1 VPAATSFGDVCREEK
16 GLVELPV
23 AEGYGLVVGRLRLG
37 PPVDI
42 DAYLGPDLA
51 AELAML
57 DFAPWQPYTDAHVHR
72 VTANWKVTLDTFR
85 ENYHFDYLHR
95 KTLKDYAYGGV
106 LTFDPFGPHLRNC
119 SAIRSIDELRDR
131 RQDDWGEVTQHFSY
145 QYQLFPNT
153 SLTFDSRH
161 IELWQILPVT
171 PATSEVVHTAYM
183 RPGLP
188 DEDRDRL
195 AEMAPW
201 ICETVVDGED
211 FWVAG
216 RTEPGLRTGLVD
228 TVLFGRNEP
237 ALQHLHRGFADAL
250 AAGRCD

>member
-1 VPAATSFGDVCREEK
+1 
-16 GLVELPV
+16 
-23 AEGYGLVVGRLRLG
+23 
-37 PPVDI
+37 
-42 DAYLGPDLA
+42 
-51 AELAML
+51 
-57 DFAPWQPYTDAHVHR
+57 
-72 VTANWKVTLDTFR
+72 
-85 ENYHFDYLHR
+85 
-95 KTLKDYAYGGV
+95 
-106 LTFDPFGPHLRNC
+106 
-119 SAIRSIDELRDR
+119 
-131 RQDDWGEVTQHFSY
+131 
-145 QYQLFPNT
+145 
-153 SLTFDSRH
+153 
-161 IELWQILPVT
+161 
-171 PATSEVVHTAYM
+171 M

-250 AAGRCD
+250 AAGRGD